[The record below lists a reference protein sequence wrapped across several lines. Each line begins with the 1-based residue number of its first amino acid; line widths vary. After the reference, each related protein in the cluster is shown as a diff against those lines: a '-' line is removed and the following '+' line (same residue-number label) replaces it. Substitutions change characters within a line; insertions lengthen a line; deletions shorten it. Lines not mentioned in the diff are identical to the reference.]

1 MAFAEGGKILIALG
15 ISDESSLALFAV
27 SDGSLV
33 LPPTLIRNQ
42 IANKIIVEPNKD
54 EGLEFITVGP

>member
-1 MAFAEGGKILIALG
+1 MIALG
-15 ISDESSLALFAV
+15 ISDESSLAVFDV
-27 SDGSLV
+27 NEGSLL

-42 IANKIIVEPNKD
+42 IASKIVVEPNKE